1 LVGDVGLANL
11 RLGGSSAVSAGG
23 GITPLPNPTGTTPG
37 GNTLLPS
44 RIYTAA
50 MNAKDRLSSFNAPG
64 TNNGRLA
71 CAWAVNEVLKSA
83 GISPIGSLSVAGME
97 SALRSGRGTQLDQAS
112 TVPGDIAVQAGA
124 SHVGICLNQGCTRVI
139 SNASG
144 PALFSWVSGP
154 DFAPSYTGGV
164 GRFYRVNN

>member
-1 LVGDVGLANL
+1 
-11 RLGGSSAVSAGG
+11 
-23 GITPLPNPTGTTPG
+23 
-37 GNTLLPS
+37 
-44 RIYTAA
+44 
-50 MNAKDRLSSFNAPG
+50 
-64 TNNGRLA
+64 
-71 CAWAVNEVLKSA
+71 
-83 GISPIGSLSVAGME
+83 VAGME

-112 TVPGDIAVQAGA
+112 TMPGDIAVQAGA

-144 PALFSWVSGP
+144 PALFSWISGP